1 MSEAQQKTILIVEDE
16 LLISTMEKGILE
28 SHGYAV
34 RLAPSGVMAIDMVCA
49 QNLPVELILMDIELG
64 GGIDGTL
71 AAQEILKTHDIPI
84 VFISSH
90 LEPEIVARTEKITS
104 YGYVVKNAKEVV
116 LLASIKMA
124 FKLHASNKQVAASA
138 KQFQALKRTSMDGF
152 AVIGLD
158 GCILDANDAFIAMTG
173 YDRDALLKMSIM
185 QMEVTDNAEDF
196 RSHLATLLERGH
208 HRFESKIRQTSG
220 QIIDVAVSATIVP
233 EHRNL
238 MAFVTDITERK
249 RSEAAIRENALLYR
263 SMFSKSNAI
272 NLLVDPATG
281 AIVDANAAAAAFYG
295 YPLEQLKT
303 LNIRE
308 INTLPQATIQEE
320 MNRAYAETRNYFLF
334 RHRCA
339 SGDVRDVEVHSGPME
354 INGRILLHSIV
365 HDVTERKRA
374 EEALRQER
382 TRLASIIEGT
392 NAGTWEWNVQTGE
405 TVFNDR
411 WAEVIGYTL
420 DELKP
425 VSIETWSSLTHPDDL
440 QRSTALL
447 KLHFKGESEYYECEI
462 RMKHK
467 AGHWVW
473 ILDRGRVRQW
483 GAGRKP
489 LMMYGTH
496 QDITERKDVEQIVAE
511 ALAFNRKVIDS
522 SPVGIVTFKESG
534 EAIVANSAA
543 ASIVGATVGELE
555 QQNFKELASW
565 KQSGLYDAAM
575 AALTSGVQQSIET
588 FAVSSFGRE
597 LWISA
602 RFVPITHGGERL
614 LMVVIT
620 DIGDHKRSEKKI
632 SDLLQE
638 KELLMKEVHH
648 RVKNNMNTMASILS
662 LQASAVKDPAA
673 REALKD
679 SEKRLRSM
687 MLLYQK
693 LYRAESVSV
702 MRVDDYLGAL
712 LRDIVANAQLGD
724 AIAVTTQLEAFTL
737 DPKQMSAIGIVINE
751 LVTNAMKYAFAGR
764 SRGTLRLAAT
774 KDGNRITIIVQDDGV
789 GVPASF
795 SLESAETFGLQL
807 VQLVTQQLDGTL
819 HLLSENGTTWT
830 LRFDV

>member
-1 MSEAQQKTILIVEDE
+1 MSETEQKTILIVEDE
-16 LLISTMEKGILE
+16 LLIARMEQSILE

-34 RLAPSGVMAIDMVCA
+34 RLAPSGIMAIDMVCA
-49 QNLPVELILMDIELG
+49 QRLPVDLILMDIDLG
-64 GGIDGTL
+64 SGIDGTQT
-71 AAQEILKTHDIPI
+71 AQEILQTHDIPI

-104 YGYVVKNAKEVV
+104 YGYVVKNAKDVV

-138 KQFQALKRTSMDGF
+138 RQFQALKRTSMDGF
-152 AVIGLD
+152 VVIGLD
-158 GCILDANDAFIAMTG
+158 GRILDANDAYVAMTG
-173 YDRDALLKMSIM
+173 YDRDTMLKMSIM

-220 QIIDVAVSATIVP
+220 QIIDVAVSATVVP

-249 RSEAAIRENALLYR
+249 RSESAIRESALLYR
-263 SMFSKSNAI
+263 AMFSKSNAI
-272 NLLVDPATG
+272 KLLVDPATG

-295 YPLEQLKT
+295 YPLERLKT
-303 LNIRE
+303 LNIRD

-320 MNRAYAETRNYFLF
+320 MNSAYAETRNYFLF

-339 SGDVRDVEVHSGPME
+339 SGEVRDVEVHSGPIE

-374 EEALRQER
+374 EDALQQER

-411 WAEVIGYTL
+411 WAELIGYTL

-425 VSIETWSSLTHPDDL
+425 ISIDTWGSLTHPDDL
-440 QRSTALL
+440 QRSAALL
-447 KLHFKGESEYYECEI
+447 ELHFKGESEHYECEM

-483 GAGRKP
+483 GADRKP

-496 QDITERKDVEQIVAE
+496 QDISERKNAEQVVAD
-511 ALAFNRKVIDS
+511 ALALNRKVIES
-522 SPVGIVTFKESG
+522 SPVGIMTFKESG
-534 EAIVANSAA
+534 EAIVANSAVA
-543 ASIVGATVGELE
+543 AMAGTTVGELE
-555 QQNFKELASW
+555 RQNFRSLASW
-565 KQSGLYDAAM
+565 KKAGFYDAAV
-575 AALTSGVQQSIET
+575 AALTSGEQQSIET
-588 FAVSSFGRE
+588 LSVSSFGKE
-597 LWISA
+597 VWVSA
-602 RFVPITHGGERL
+602 RFVPIAHGGERL
-614 LMVVIT
+614 LMVVLT
-620 DIGDHKRSEKKI
+620 DIGDHKRAEKKI
-632 SDLLQE
+632 SDLLEE
-638 KELLMKEVHH
+638 KELLLKEVHH

-662 LQASAVKDPAA
+662 LQTSAVKDPAA

-830 LRFDV
+830 LQFDV